1 MKRYYTKARA
11 LIFSSTARDTYVLF
25 GGNVISA
32 FLGFIY
38 TLVIAR
44 TLDVPN
50 FGIFSAAT
58 NLVVILHSITDLGI
72 SSGAVNFIA
81 ESNAKSDEETGSKYI
96 KASLILRFAI
106 TFIVAFLVI
115 IFSKYIANTFLV
127 TENTNIA
134 ILTAIVS
141 LSLAV
146 PMLFPFF
153 LQAKKKFVPSII
165 SDISLYLS
173 RLVFTFSVMLLTKV
187 TVENSLIAFV
197 VGGIVGTVVGAYLIK
212 FDFLKSKPEKQIYE
226 KLIRFSG
233 WIGVNRIISSLSG
246 RLDIQM
252 LAVMSGATATGLY
265 SIPSRLA
272 GFIIVLTSSLSGVLA
287 SRLAGFGN
295 KDKEKKYILKATLA
309 LIPITMGIIVWAI
322 IAKPFILL
330 LFGENYLDSVPVFR
344 ALVLSMIPFIF
355 TAPSVAA
362 IIYAMKKNIYIGIY
376 SFFQLAAI
384 FLLNLFFIPKYGP
397 LGPTFTF
404 GITNTI
410 LAIYTWAIVIRH
422 YWSK

>member
-309 LIPITMGIIVWAI
+309 LIPITMGIIVWAM
-322 IAKPFILL
+322 IAKPFIQL

>member
-1 MKRYYTKARA
+1 M
-11 LIFSSTARDTYVLF
+11 
-25 GGNVISA
+25 
-32 FLGFIY
+32 
-38 TLVIAR
+38 
-44 TLDVPN
+44 
-50 FGIFSAAT
+50 
-58 NLVVILHSITDLGI
+58 HSITDLGI

>member
-295 KDKEKKYILKATLA
+295 KDKEKNIFLK
-309 LIPITMGIIVWAI
+309 PH
-322 IAKPFILL
+322 LL
-330 LFGENYLDSVPVFR
+330 LSQLPWASLFG
-344 ALVLSMIPFIF
+344 
-355 TAPSVAA
+355 
-362 IIYAMKKNIYIGIY
+362 
-376 SFFQLAAI
+376 Q
-384 FLLNLFFIPKYGP
+384 
-397 LGPTFTF
+397 
-404 GITNTI
+404 
-410 LAIYTWAIVIRH
+410 
-422 YWSK
+422 

>member
-1 MKRYYTKARA
+1 VKRYYTKARA

-309 LIPITMGIIVWAI
+309 LIPITMGIIVWAM
-322 IAKPFILL
+322 IAKPFIQL